1 MEDNILY
8 VPIEKI
14 VANQYQP
21 RKHFDE
27 DTLEELSQS
36 IKNYGIIQPLSVR
49 KINDYEYE
57 LVAGERRLRASKIAG
72 LKAVPVIIV
81 DISDTESATIA
92 LLENI
97 QRENLNF
104 IEEAEAYQ
112 KLLENHGY
120 TQEYLANSIG
130 KKQST
135 IANKLRILKL
145 DDDIRK
151 SILENSLTER
161 HARALLKL
169 PNKKLQMK
177 VLKTIVSKVLN
188 VKATEE
194 LVNKELVKIDIKK
207 MDLASD
213 GKKRIKG
220 VFSSKVYV
228 NTIKQVF
235 DKFGINASY
244 KSKELDDCVEVTIKI
259 PKK

>member
-8 VPIEKI
+8 LPTEKI

-27 DTLEELSQS
+27 ETLDELSKS

-49 KINDYEYE
+49 MVDIDKYE
-57 LVAGERRLRASKIAG
+57 LVAGERRLRAAKMAG

-81 DISDTESATIA
+81 NISDTESATIA

-97 QRENLNF
+97 QREDLNF

-112 KLLENHGY
+112 KLLQNHGY

-145 DDDIRK
+145 DDEIRK
-151 SILENSLTER
+151 MILENSLTER

-169 PNKKLQMK
+169 PNRKLQAK
-177 VLKTIVSKVLN
+177 ILNTIISKNLN
-188 VKATEE
+188 VKATED
-194 LVNKELVKIDIKK
+194 LVDKELIKLEAK
-207 MDLASD
+207 DLAAD

-220 VFSSKVYV
+220 VFSPKVYV

-244 KSKELDDCVEVTIKI
+244 KSKDLDDYVEVTIKI
-259 PKK
+259 QKK